1 MKIEAPLVPDATY
14 VSELRALGDML
25 DSVHFALP
33 GLGAFD
39 ARQHAKGDRKDILDA
54 LQDLPGV
61 PRYLLLN
68 GRMLPPERYLDRHAM
83 RELAQELDTLRT
95 EAGLVGIVVADF
107 HLLRALGAA
116 APGICSKLEAV
127 PSVNAMI
134 DSPARLNAVLN
145 AVKGSGFAMPS
156 RVILDRSLNRDF
168 TMLERTSKAARKRL
182 PGAEIVLLA
191 NEGCLPQ
198 CPYKGAHNAHVAMVN
213 LGLCE
218 ERTHEANREFACLK
232 AFVNNPAMLLASPY
246 IRPEDAAHYEG
257 VADVLKVCGRTR
269 GPEFLRRVVRG
280 YVDEQWD
287 GNLLEMLDAVGDASH
302 LLHVENKSLPSD
314 FLNKMTG
321 CDQDCDRCGACTP
334 LLERA
339 FRRLPVRL

>member
-1 MKIEAPLVPDATY
+1 MKIEAPLIPGATY
-14 VSELRALGDML
+14 VSELRALGDRL

-39 ARQHAKGDRKDILDA
+39 ARQHGKEDRSAVLDA
-54 LQDLPGV
+54 LRELPEV

-68 GRMLPPERYLDRHAM
+68 GRMLPPERYLDRQAM
-83 RELAQELDTLRT
+83 GALAQDLDALRT
-95 EAGLVGIVVADF
+95 DAGLAGIVVADF

-116 APGICSKLEAV
+116 APESCSRLEAV

-145 AVKGSGFAMPS
+145 AVETSGFAMPS
-156 RVILDRSLNRDF
+156 RVILDRSVNRNF
-168 TMLERTSKAARKRL
+168 ETLERTAQAARARL
-182 PGAEIVLLA
+182 PGAQIVLLA

-232 AFVNNPAMLLASPY
+232 AFVEHPAMLLASPY
-246 IRPEDAAHYEG
+246 IRPEDAARYEG

-280 YVDEQWD
+280 YVEGRWD
-287 GNLLEMLDAVGDASH
+287 GNLLGMLDAVGDASH
-302 LLHVENKSLPSD
+302 LLHVENRSLPED
-314 FLNKMTG
+314 FLDRMDG
-321 CDQDCDRCGACTP
+321 CDQGCERCGACAP
-334 LLERA
+334 MLEKA
-339 FRRLPVRL
+339 FRRLPVGL